1 MSKFETYSDKALQVA
16 AKIQSNNYLRAISNG
31 LMATL
36 PINIV
41 GSIALLLAVL
51 PVGFWQNFIG
61 GIGLVPTLFTAYS
74 LTVGVISLYASF
86 LIGYQLA
93 DNLGQKPIPAGIVSL
108 FSFLI
113 LTPMIT
119 LDDVTTLNNSKL
131 GAPGLFTAMISALIF
146 SRIYC
151 FFMEKKIGIKMPES
165 VPQFVSDVF
174 SGLIPVLIAATVAI
188 LLSFLFGKTSY
199 GSFSDF
205 VYSIIA
211 TPLQSLS
218 SNVGSMLLIVL
229 VQMSLWFFGIH
240 GSNVVASFI
249 AALYLPMDVANMD
262 ALKSGA
268 TNAELPN
275 IIGSS
280 LYNTFAGI
288 GGAGG
293 TLSLIIV
300 ILLFSKAK
308 QAKAVANLSAVPGL
322 FTINEPMIFGLPL
335 VLNPIM
341 AIPFILTPL
350 AQVLIA
356 YLGISSGLF
365 PRLSGVQVPFGMP
378 IGINGF
384 LAGGWKIT
392 LLQMICVLVGC
403 LVYYPFVKLLDKK
416 MSEDSEEEAL
426 QFNEQPTAD

>member
-1 MSKFETYSDKALQVA
+1 
-16 AKIQSNNYLRAISNG
+16 
-31 LMATL
+31 
-36 PINIV
+36 
-41 GSIALLLAVL
+41 
-51 PVGFWQNFIG
+51 
-61 GIGLVPTLFTAYS
+61 
-74 LTVGVISLYASF
+74 
-86 LIGYQLA
+86 
-93 DNLGQKPIPAGIVSL
+93 
-108 FSFLI
+108 
-113 LTPMIT
+113 
-119 LDDVTTLNNSKL
+119 
-131 GAPGLFTAMISALIF
+131 
-146 SRIYC
+146 
-151 FFMEKKIGIKMPES
+151 MPES

-275 IIGSS
+275 ILGSS
-280 LYNTFAGI
+280 FYNTFAGI